1 MCHIF
6 VNFACSIKR
15 FQMDIIRFFKNWTLA
30 IAIALGAAVYF
41 IFAYTPILYGIGA
54 TISPTLNTIL
64 PITLFLVLFVTF
76 CKVDYRKLK
85 PVKWHFWSIV
95 VQLLFVILL
104 LLPVLVFHFST
115 PFSILF
121 QGLIACAIGPGAS
134 AAAVVTQKLGGKLEE
149 MTTFTFISNFVAAFT
164 IPLCFPLIGQGVH
177 IVFMDTFSKILYD
190 VCVVLLMPILFAYV
204 VKHYFHRFHRWII
217 GIKDL
222 SYYLWALS
230 LVIVSG
236 TTVKNIVH
244 AETTPLFLELMG
256 FASLLLCIILFAVGR
271 TVGRHFN
278 STIEFGQAQGQKN
291 TVFAIWVAYSYLNPI
306 ASIGP
311 GCYVL
316 WQNII
321 NSVEIWAYR
330 KKDLALADNSTD

>member
-41 IFAYTPILYGIGA
+41 IFANIPILYGIGA
-54 TISPTLNTIL
+54 AISPTLNAIL

-177 IVFMDTFSKILYD
+177 IAFMDTFSKILYD

-204 VKHYFHRFHRWII
+204 VKHHFHRFHRWII
-217 GIKDL
+217 GVKDL

-230 LVIVSG
+230 LVFVSG

>member
-41 IFAYTPILYGIGA
+41 IFANIPILYGIGA
-54 TISPTLNTIL
+54 AISPTLNAIL

-177 IVFMDTFSKILYD
+177 IAFMDTFSKILYD

>member
-177 IVFMDTFSKILYD
+177 IAFMDTFSKILYD

>member
-30 IAIALGAAVYF
+30 IAIALGSVIYF
-41 IFAYTPILYGIGA
+41 IFANTPILCEMGEA
-54 TISPTLNTIL
+54 FL
-64 PITLFLVLFVTF
+64 PILNFMLPFTLFLVLFVTF

-164 IPLCFPLIGQGVH
+164 IPLCFPLIGHGVH
-177 IVFMDTFSKILYD
+177 VDFIDTFSKILYD